1 MSAPGLDWGVGG
13 SALPP
18 HPLAPSV
25 AMIIGVVADD
35 YGMTLKQMLG
45 MQRGAAVVRARQVA
59 MWLSRRLTELSFP
72 QIARQFAD
80 RDHTTI
86 MHACSRIDV
95 LMMEDADLAERIIRL
110 MSAFSEGMAV
120 ATSPP
125 PPVRLVPQTPSM
137 DTIIRFVCASFG
149 VTETDVL
156 SDRQDE
162 TTLLA
167 RQTGMW
173 LARRLTNSP
182 LSIIGRRF
190 CRYYGTVANSVERID
205 TMIESDLHVRELVQ
219 GLRNSLTLPPVAA

>member
-1 MSAPGLDWGVGG
+1 
-13 SALPP
+13 
-18 HPLAPSV
+18 
-25 AMIIGVVADD
+25 MIIGVVADD

-45 MQRGAAVVRARQVA
+45 MQRGAAMVRARQVA

-95 LMMEDADLAERIIRL
+95 LMMEDADLAERVIRL
-110 MSAFSEGMAV
+110 MSAFSEGMV
-120 ATSPP
+120 VVTSPP
-125 PPVRLVPQTPSM
+125 QSVRLVPQTPSM
-137 DTIIRFVCASFG
+137 DTIIRFVCAAFG

-156 SDRQDE
+156 SDRQDD

-173 LARRLTNSP
+173 LSRRLTKSP

-205 TMIESDLHVRELVQ
+205 TMMESDRVFGQRVL
-219 GLRNSLTLPPVAA
+219 GLKYGLTLPPVAA